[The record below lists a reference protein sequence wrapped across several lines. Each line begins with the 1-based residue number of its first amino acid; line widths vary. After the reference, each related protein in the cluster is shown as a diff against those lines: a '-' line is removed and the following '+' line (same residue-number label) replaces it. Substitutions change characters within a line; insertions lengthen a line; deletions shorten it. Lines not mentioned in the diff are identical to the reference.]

1 MNIFLA
7 TLGDPI
13 WQILTLILV
22 AVAMAPA
29 LAHDRAHHR
38 YLLQYIAWTL
48 APTYSN
54 LLALVGNISL
64 TLH

>member
-22 AVAMAPA
+22 
-29 LAHDRAHHR
+29 
-38 YLLQYIAWTL
+38 
-48 APTYSN
+48 
-54 LLALVGNISL
+54 LALPVVIVAV
-64 TLH
+64 

>member
-1 MNIFLA
+1 MIFNVL
-7 TLGDPI
+7 
-13 WQILTLILV
+13 QILTLILV

-38 YLLQYIAWTL
+38 YLLQYIAWIL